1 MIFSS
6 IVLLLLLLLLKRRR
20 GRKVQWKQFNHR
32 EEDRDNI
39 LFYNE
44 EGGGEQDQVHKLF
57 LISCS
62 ISFNLVSSYQCLCCV
77 CTCVLQDF
85 DMVLL
90 CSRLE
95 VFSTDITPM
104 ASPTVFYRQHPDE
117 NEDIESFIYEV

>member
-1 MIFSS
+1 M
-6 IVLLLLLLLLKRRR
+6 LLLLLLLLKRRC
-20 GRKVQWKQFNHR
+20 GRKVQWEQFNHR

-39 LFYNE
+39 LCYNE

-57 LISCS
+57 HISCS
-62 ISFNLVSSYQCLCCV
+62 ISFNLVKSYQCLCCV

-85 DMVLL
+85 DMDLL

-95 VFSTDITPM
+95 VSSTDIAPM
-104 ASPTVFYRQHPDE
+104 ASPTVFYQQHPDE